1 MATLAAVKGR
11 VPLTTLRNKVNFRG
25 LQKLSMALMLPL
37 AILPAAG
44 ICLALGASFNIPIL
58 AAVGS
63 VVFDNLPILFALGI
77 AVGLT
82 GEGTVALSVVTGYLM
97 LNAAMGVHLGV
108 THEMTEDKSGRYA
121 SILGIDTLQTGVLG
135 GLIVGL
141 LSVYVFRRFHKTELP
156 SFLAFFNGKR
166 LVPILVT
173 AICLG
178 LGYVIPLVWMPVQNA
193 LQSLSEAATH
203 GNNGVLSSF
212 IYAVGER
219 SLIPTGLHHIWNVPF
234 FWNFGEY
241 TNADGARVTG
251 DIPVF
256 FAQLHDHAPL
266 TAGLFMTG
274 RFPIMMFALPALAL
288 AMYHEASPERRP
300 LIRGLLLSGALTT
313 FITGITEP
321 LEYAFL
327 FTAPLLFVV
336 HIFTYASSFVVMNL
350 LGVHIGHPFAAGLI
364 DFMLNGVIPNRTAW
378 WLVPIVG
385 AGYAALYYF
394 GGRFLIRKFNLKTPG
409 RGDDD
414 AVEVSKDATGTDRA
428 HYILEALGGRANII
442 SVDACA
448 SRLRCGVRDNAF
460 VDEKRLKELGAYGLV
475 KLGKD
480 GVQVIFGGKAQNI
493 RDEIE
498 EVLATGA
505 VGPKAS
511 KTPEDEDTPETGD
524 EQTPADAS
532 AEATTTVLAPVTGTV
547 VPLSEVPDPVFSG
560 AVLGDGA
567 AIEPA
572 NGTFVAPVDGTVFMV
587 MNTGHAYGIR
597 TADGV
602 EMLLHIGIDTVKL
615 KGQGFD
621 VHVKQGDVVRVGDP
635 LCDVDLDTVRAA
647 GYSTITPLVV
657 TKGGDSRGI
666 AINLGEATVAETE
679 MFRLEQKLEVRA

>member
-1 MATLAAVKGR
+1 MATLAAVKGKL
-11 VPLTTLRNKVNFRG
+11 PLTTLRNRINFRG

-108 THEMTEDKSGRYA
+108 THEMTQDKSGRYA

-135 GLIVGL
+135 GMLVGL

-178 LGYVIPLVWMPVQNA
+178 LGYLVPLVWMPIQNG
-193 LQSLSEAATH
+193 LQSLSMAATH
-203 GNNGVLSSF
+203 GNNGVLASF

-234 FWNFGEY
+234 YWNFGEY
-241 TNADGARVTG
+241 TNAEGVRVTG

-288 AMYHEASPERRP
+288 AMYREASPERRP

-350 LGVHIGHPFAAGLI
+350 LGVHIGHPFAGGLI
-364 DFMLNGVIPNRTAW
+364 DFVLNGVIPNRTNW

-394 GGRFLIRKFNLKTPG
+394 GGRFLIRRFNLKTPG
-409 RGDDD
+409 RGDD

-448 SRLRCGVRDNAF
+448 SRLRCGVQDNAF
-460 VDEKRLKELGAYGLV
+460 VDEQRLKELGAYGLV

-493 RDEIE
+493 RDEIQ
-498 EVLATGA
+498 EVLTTGA
-505 VGPKAS
+505 VGPKSSKAS
-511 KTPEDEDTPETGD
+511 EDGDTAETADEKDPEG
-524 EQTPADAS
+524 
-532 AEATTTVLAPVTGTV
+532 EATTIVVAPVTGTV

-560 AVLGDGA
+560 MVLGDGA

-572 NGTFVAPVDGTVFMV
+572 DGTFVAPVDGTVFMV
-587 MNTGHAYGIR
+587 MVTGHAYGIR

-615 KGQGFD
+615 KGRGFD
-621 VHVKQGDVVRVGDP
+621 VHVKQGDAVRIGDP
-635 LCDVDLDTVRAA
+635 LCDVDLDVVREA
-647 GYSTITPLVV
+647 GYSTLTPLIV
-657 TKGGDSRGI
+657 TKDGASRGI
-666 AINLGEATVAETE
+666 GVNVGDATAATTE

>member
-1 MATLAAVKGR
+1 MATLAAVKGKL
-11 VPLTTLRNKVNFRG
+11 PLTTLRNRINFRG

-44 ICLALGASFNIPIL
+44 ICLALGASFDIPIL

-63 VVFDNLPILFALGI
+63 IVFDNLPILFALGI

-121 SILGIDTLQTGVLG
+121 SILGTDTLQTGVLG

-178 LGYVIPLVWMPVQNA
+178 LGYLIPLVWMPIQDA
-193 LQSLSEAATH
+193 LQSMSEAATH
-203 GNNGVLSSF
+203 GNNGVMSSF

-241 TNADGARVTG
+241 TDAEGVRVTG

-256 FAQLHDHAPL
+256 FAQLSDGAPL

-288 AMYHEASPERRP
+288 AMYREAPPERRP
-300 LIRGLLLSGALTT
+300 LIRGLLISGALTT

-327 FTAPLLFVV
+327 FAAPLLFIV

-350 LGVHIGHPFAAGLI
+350 LGVHIGHPFAGGLI
-364 DFMLNGVIPNRTAW
+364 DFVLNGVIPNRTNW

-448 SRLRCGVRDNAF
+448 SRLRCGVQDNAF
-460 VDEKRLKELGAYGLV
+460 VDEQRLKELGAYGLV

-493 RDEIE
+493 RDEIQ
-498 EVLATGA
+498 EVLTTGA
-505 VGPKAS
+505 VGPKRAKAS
-511 KTPEDEDTPETGD
+511 EVESTPATAD
-524 EQTPADAS
+524 EQHPVG
-532 AEATTTVLAPVTGTV
+532 EATTVVVAPVSGTV

-560 AVLGDGA
+560 MVLGDGA

-572 NGTFVAPVDGTVFMV
+572 DGAFVAPVDGTVFMV

-615 KGQGFD
+615 KGRGFD
-621 VHVKQGDVVRVGDP
+621 VHVKQGDVVQVGDA
-635 LCDVDLDTVRAA
+635 LCDVDLDIVREA
-647 GYSTITPLVV
+647 GYSMITPLVV

-666 AINLGEATVAETE
+666 AINLGEADAAETE
-679 MFRLEQKLEVRA
+679 MFRLEQKLEARA

>member
-1 MATLAAVKGR
+1 MATLAAVRGKL
-11 VPLTTLRNKVNFRG
+11 PLSTLRNRVNFRG

-44 ICLALGASFNIPIL
+44 ICLALGASFDIPIL

-108 THEMTEDKSGRYA
+108 THEMTEDESGRYA

-141 LSVYVFRRFHKTELP
+141 LSVSVFRRFHKTELP

-178 LGYVIPLVWMPVQNA
+178 LGYLIPVVWMPVQNA
-193 LQSLSEAATH
+193 LQALSEAATH

-241 TNADGARVTG
+241 TDAEGVRVTG

-256 FAQLHDHAPL
+256 FAQLHDHAEL

-327 FTAPLLFVV
+327 FAAPLLFVV

-350 LGVHIGHPFAAGLI
+350 LNVHIGHPFAGGLI
-364 DFMLNGVIPNRTAW
+364 DFVLNGVIPNRTAW

-394 GGRFLIRKFNLKTPG
+394 GGRFLICKFNLKTPG
-409 RGDDD
+409 RGDDE

-460 VDEKRLKELGAYGLV
+460 VDEQRLKELGAYGLV
-475 KLGKD
+475 KLGRD

-493 RDEIE
+493 RDEIQ
-498 EVLATGA
+498 EVLTTGA

-511 KTPEDEDTPETGD
+511 KTAVDSDSPAL
-524 EQTPADAS
+524 EQIPDGV
-532 AEATTTVLAPVTGTV
+532 ATTTVLAPVTGTV
-547 VPLSEVPDPVFSG
+547 VALADVPDPVFSG
-560 AVLGDGA
+560 LVLGDGA

-587 MNTGHAYGIR
+587 MNSGHAYGLR
-597 TADGV
+597 TADGI

-615 KGQGFD
+615 KGRGFD
-621 VHVKQGDVVRVGDP
+621 VHVKQGDLVRVGDP
-635 LCDVDLDTVRAA
+635 LCDVDLDVVRDA
-647 GYSTITPLVV
+647 GYSTVTPLVV
-657 TKGGDSRGI
+657 TKGGTGRGI
-666 AINLGEATVAETE
+666 AINLGEAAVGETE
-679 MFRLEQKLEVRA
+679 MFRLEQKLEART